1 MVGRSV
7 KSKVARRGS
16 AQRHT
21 EGLDSAIEIHVIDRV
36 LVVPDAGRGIRYL
49 VSNESSAI
57 DSRLGLDRID
67 GRSSPGID
75 RRGRSHRGSNRRKAE
90 TGRAADTEATVGRI
104 VVHVALPRVTL
115 APGVLVWSNICRLGK
130 IGGTRIG
137 WRVQIVGLNNNPV
150 GHTVVHVPG
159 MIVRRGRRISPR
171 EKAGE
176 RVDPSARSQ
185 IWPRIETGR
194 IRVRA
199 SRA

>member
-1 MVGRSV
+1 MFNNTSYRQFSVSGGPTNFTFSPVGNTVRT
-7 KSKVARRGS
+7 
-16 AQRHT
+16 QP
-21 EGLDSAIEIHVIDRV
+21 AIM
-36 LVVPDAGRGIRYL
+36 AWT
-49 VSNESSAI
+49 S
-57 DSRLGLDRID
+57 
-67 GRSSPGID
+67 
-75 RRGRSHRGSNRRKAE
+75 
-90 TGRAADTEATVGRI
+90 TGATVNQVEPAPGNDGI
-104 VVHVALPRVTL
+104 WFMGYKLTIGGVVKHVALPRVTL

-185 IWPRIETGR
+185 IWSRIETGR